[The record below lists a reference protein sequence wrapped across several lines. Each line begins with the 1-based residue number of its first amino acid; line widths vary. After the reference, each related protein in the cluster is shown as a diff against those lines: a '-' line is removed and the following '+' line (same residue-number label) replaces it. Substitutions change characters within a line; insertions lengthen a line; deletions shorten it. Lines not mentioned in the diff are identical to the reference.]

1 MMKFKN
7 EYNEIIRKFSKVNS
21 RKLKGTVLQIEKALI
36 NDCLLVSKASWKC
49 CIPTINNFAGIYP

>member
-21 RKLKGTVLQIEKALI
+21 RKLKGTVLKIEKALI
-36 NDCLLVSKASWKC
+36 NDCLLVSKAS
-49 CIPTINNFAGIYP
+49 